1 MATLVLDGV
10 VVVAGVAVVTSR
22 RGPLLLCEWALDS
35 VDDIAYTH
43 ARPLKLAYHIDH
55 PITSTTTTTTTHTTT
70 IDHATR

>member
-43 ARPLKLAYHIDH
+43 ARPLKLAYHSDH
-55 PITSTTTTTTTHTTT
+55 H
-70 IDHATR
+70 